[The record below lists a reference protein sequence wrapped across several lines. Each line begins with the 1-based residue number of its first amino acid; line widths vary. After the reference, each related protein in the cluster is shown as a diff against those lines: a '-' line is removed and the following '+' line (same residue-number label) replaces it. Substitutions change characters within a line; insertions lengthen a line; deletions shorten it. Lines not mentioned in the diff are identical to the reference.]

1 MSRKPKSWGS
11 FGEIKE
17 AFTSR
22 TDDAQDLPVTP
33 PAAGDSQHATPA
45 AAEPTAEVDLGPPQV
60 TTRSGK
66 VVQVTKGKV
75 GWRSFLP
82 PPRSKAKTSPAKKP
96 ANSTRAS
103 VSSHR
108 DKRAIE
114 AKPVKA
120 TKVTPAET
128 PRALT
133 LQELSAD
140 VSRLLIR
147 LPESGVEKIGAAEQK
162 SGLHDILSKVFRTP
176 KQSSAPSSP
185 SPAIIGFDF
194 GTAFT
199 KVVIQWRDRHF
210 PVEWRALTSSADR
223 HLLPSCFSQNAVGEA
238 TLGRST
244 SGGWTPIDGIKL
256 KLIEGE
262 LGTAATYPPA
272 VIDAV
277 VFMALALRHSIA
289 WFHDVAE
296 KQHGS
301 ISVWRLN
308 VGLPAQPW
316 EDEPLRGLLARIAK
330 CAFQL
335 AEAGVPVTR
344 DAAYE
349 TLNRTSEGKAIT
361 VSVVAEFAAQLA
373 SYMRSPQR
381 ENDIHGLID
390 IGAGTVDFV
399 SFNAHKTADTSVL
412 PIASSAVE
420 KLGAH
425 YLLGSL
431 AGRRG
436 QDIEWADSDASGSDA
451 LFSKKNSERAGEVAA
466 RRQAFISSFKRCLNT
481 LGHESY
487 NWYPRSERFRS
498 DPKRLP
504 VFLCGGGAN
513 IPQYRE
519 ILSSWQGLR
528 VEVRTLPMPDG
539 VEGEISPD
547 QFHRLSVAYGL
558 SLLQRN
564 LAEVWRKDATAV
576 LQKPREIHFDD
587 RDADR

>member
-17 AFTSR
+17 AFATR
-22 TDDAQDLPVTP
+22 TNDAQDLAVSPPTP
-33 PAAGDSQHATPA
+33 EDARQATPA
-45 AAEPTAEVDLGPPQV
+45 VAEPTGELTLGPPQV
-60 TTRSGK
+60 TTHSGK
-66 VVQVTKGKV
+66 VVQVTKGKT
-75 GWRSFLP
+75 GWRPFSP
-82 PPRSKAKTSPAKKP
+82 PPRPKAKTPP
-96 ANSTRAS
+96 ANRPTNGAGGPVSSGRKKGAIEIKSVIATRA
-103 VSSHR
+103 
-108 DKRAIE
+108 
-114 AKPVKA
+114 
-120 TKVTPAET
+120 TPPEVART
-128 PRALT
+128 PT

-140 VSRLLIR
+140 VSRLVIR
-147 LPESGVEKIGAAEQK
+147 LPESDGGKKSDSKQT
-162 SGLHDILSKVFRTP
+162 SGLQKILSKVFRTP
-176 KQSSAPSSP
+176 VQKFAASAP

-199 KVVIQWRDRHF
+199 KVVVQWRDRHF
-210 PVEWRALTSSADR
+210 PVEWRASAPCADR
-223 HLLPSCFSQNAVGEA
+223 YLLPSCFSQNAVGEA
-238 TLGRST
+238 ALGRST
-244 SGGWTPIDGIKL
+244 SGGWTATDSIKL
-256 KLIEGE
+256 RLIEEG
-262 LGTAATYPPA
+262 LSTATTYPPA

-296 KQHGS
+296 KQRGS
-301 ISVWRLN
+301 ISTWRLN

-316 EDEPLRGLLARIAK
+316 EDEPLRGLLAHIAK

-335 AEAGVPVTR
+335 AEAAAPVTR
-344 DAAYE
+344 SAACE
-349 TLNRTSEGKAIT
+349 TLNRASEGKAVA

-399 SFNAHKTADTSVL
+399 SFNAHKAADTSVL

-420 KLGAH
+420 KLGTH
-425 YLLGSL
+425 YLLGAL
-431 AGRRG
+431 VGRRG
-436 QDIEWADSDASGSDA
+436 QDLEWADSDAAESDA
-451 LFSKKNSERAGEVAA
+451 LFSKKNSERPNDVAA
-466 RRQAFISSFKRCLNT
+466 RRQAFVSSFKRCLNT
-481 LGHESY
+481 LGSESY

-504 VFLCGGGAN
+504 VFLCGGGTN

-519 ILSSWQGLR
+519 ILSTWRGLR
-528 VEVRTLPMPDG
+528 VEVRTLPMPEG
-539 VEGEISPD
+539 VEGEIAPD

-564 LAEVWRKDATAV
+564 LAEVWRKDATTV
-576 LQKPREIHFDD
+576 LQKPREIYFGD